1 MCQTPEGQK
10 HADYHLQIISRVLIA
25 IFFRV
30 CSPLFILEIIFWLD
44 LILQF
49 GIRAWYSNLGFN
61 NLQIHPK
68 SLIFI

>member
-1 MCQTPEGQK
+1 MFRVLGT
-10 HADYHLQIISRVLIA
+10 HISREDLEANCIIIA
-25 IFFRV
+25 NH
-30 CSPLFILEIIFWLD
+30 SNFWLD

-68 SLIFI
+68 KKSDFDLKSFETFRVF